1 MWQILL
7 TKLTKKKYIFKGI
20 NFTNLKTLSGYITKL
35 KSQGV
40 SLQMTQTPVG
50 DYTI

>member
-7 TKLTKKKYIFKGI
+7 TKLTKKKKVFKGI
-20 NFTNLKTLSGYITKL
+20 NFTNLKTPSGYITKL